1 MNKPLLQKL
10 APVFILL
17 LIIVVSPTSIA
28 ISSGLIV
35 ATVLSSDQP
44 RYRNAHKSFVRAMAV
59 KGYDQTTIELVTQI
73 PNPDPISWSN
83 AIRKFNAIGAN
94 IIVTF
99 GAPAT
104 LAAVQE
110 SHDIPIVFV
119 DVYAPLETG
128 IAQSLATPGNN
139 VTGVSSKVPL
149 ATLIKN
155 ALEFRQFKQIG
166 VLYTSREIGSVVQLK
181 EIKRLAVQNRFS
193 ISESNVDSPATLD
206 SALNSLLNRVD
217 CLYITE
223 SSVVGRQLD
232 KVIRR
237 SIDQRV
243 PVITQVPDAGEK
255 GALISLE
262 AQPGDMGHQ
271 AADIAAK
278 VISGKKP
285 SVISIVSP
293 KKVDL
298 VVNLKTARTLDLHV
312 PIQVLNVATKI
323 IK

>member
-1 MNKPLLQKL
+1 MM
-10 APVFILL
+10 
-17 LIIVVSPTSIA
+17 IVVAAFPASMA
-28 ISSGLIV
+28 ISSGIIV

-44 RYRNAHKSFVRAMAV
+44 RYRNAHKSFVRTMAS
-59 KGYDQTTIELVTQI
+59 KGYDQTSIELVTQI

-94 IIVTF
+94 LIVAF

-104 LAAVQE
+104 LAALQE

-128 IAQSLATPGNN
+128 IANSLVTPGNN
-139 VTGVSSKVPL
+139 ATGVSSKVPL
-149 ATLIKN
+149 ITLVKT
-155 ALEFRQFKQIG
+155 ALEFKQFKQIG
-166 VLYTSREIGSVVQLK
+166 VLYTSREIGSIVQLK

-193 ISESNVDSPATLD
+193 VMESNVDSPATLD
-206 SALNSLLNRVD
+206 YALSSLLNQVD
-217 CLYITE
+217 CLYVTE

-237 SIDQRV
+237 AIELGV
-243 PVITQVPDAGEK
+243 PVITQVPDAGDK
-255 GALISLE
+255 GALVSLE
-262 AQPGDMGHQ
+262 AHPGEMGHQ
-271 AADIAAK
+271 AAELAVK
-278 VISGKKP
+278 VLAGKKP
-285 SVISIVSP
+285 AIISILAP

-298 VVNLKTARTLDLHV
+298 IVNMKTARALGLHV
-312 PIQVLNVATKI
+312 PIQVLNNATKI